1 MVTGMIENEA
11 DAPVRLEQDA
21 DMEVVAR
28 ERVDETARLLKLLA
42 EYDLVEYVPAPVQ
55 REDNWAEACKWVAV
69 AAGVLCA
76 TSTIAALILAYAQH
90 L

>member
-1 MVTGMIENEA
+1 
-11 DAPVRLEQDA
+11 
-21 DMEVVAR
+21 MEVLAR
-28 ERVDETARLLKLLA
+28 ERIDDVARFRKLLA
-42 EYDLVEYVPAPVQ
+42 DCDVLESAPASAPLA
-55 REDNWAEACKWVAV
+55 REGNWAEACKWVAV